1 MESDIRVPK
10 PQEIYRHFRGNLYQ
24 IMTIAD
30 DSETGEKLVIY
41 QGMYPPYRVWAR
53 GLRNFTEKLDPGRY
67 PEAKQVRRFELVEK
81 DDEDEEKLV
90 PNFMSRYRNDEHSKE
105 NEDTS
110 VEHHAAS
117 DTDAVDEAD
126 SVDGEGQLDPM
137 VEKFLDADSTEERL
151 NILMAIH
158 SRITNDMI
166 DTMAVA
172 AGLEIEPG
180 TVDERWSD
188 LRECLLTIGRYEQS
202 RDHFHG

>member
-30 DSETGEKLVIY
+30 DSETGEK
-41 QGMYPPYRVWAR
+41 
-53 GLRNFTEKLDPGRY
+53 
-67 PEAKQVRRFELVEK
+67 QVRRFELVEK
-81 DDEDEEKLV
+81 DDEDEEKRV

-126 SVDGEGQLDPM
+126 KLV
-137 VEKFLDADSTEERL
+137 
-151 NILMAIH
+151 H
-158 SRITNDMI
+158 
-166 DTMAVA
+166 VA
-172 AGLEIEPG
+172 GPS
-180 TVDERWSD
+180 DE
-188 LRECLLTIGRYEQS
+188 
-202 RDHFHG
+202 